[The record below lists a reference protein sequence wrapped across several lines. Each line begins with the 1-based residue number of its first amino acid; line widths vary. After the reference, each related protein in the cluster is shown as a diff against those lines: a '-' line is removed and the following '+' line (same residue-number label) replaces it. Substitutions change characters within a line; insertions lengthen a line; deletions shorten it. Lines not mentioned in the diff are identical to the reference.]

1 VVQRQYR
8 GGEGGRRWC
17 TGSQVQS
24 RYTARRCRGE
34 RWCRGDAEVAQR
46 GRGGAVVVQRRC
58 RWQVQRC
65 RCRGAAEVVA
75 WCR

>member
-1 VVQRQYR
+1 MVK
-8 GGEGGRRWC
+8 RW
-17 TGSQVQS
+17 
-24 RYTARRCRGE
+24 CRGE